1 LSRYSSEKIADLL
14 REHAA
19 AALRYSAALA
29 RQMGLGISEVA
40 ALEHLHSAGE
50 LTPKQLGER
59 LFMSSGAV
67 TALVDRLE
75 RGGHLERV
83 PNPRD
88 RRSSLLRPTPW
99 GIEEVV
105 EQILPLAAEVHKLS
119 EDLSEEERAVIGR
132 FMEAA
137 TTAYTKQAQKNRPK
151 DPQ

>member
-1 LSRYSSEKIADLL
+1 MSRYSPERIADLL

-19 AALRYSAALA
+19 ACLRYSAALA
-29 RQMGLGISEVA
+29 RRMGFGISEVA
-40 ALEHLHSAGE
+40 ALEHLHSEGE

-59 LFMSSGAV
+59 LYMSSGAV

-75 RGGHLERV
+75 RSGHLERV

-105 EQILPLAAEVHKLS
+105 GQILPLATEVHELS
-119 EDLSEEERAVIGR
+119 EGLSEEERAVVGR
-132 FMEAA
+132 FMEAV
-137 TTAYTKQAQKNRPK
+137 TAVYTQQAQDRKPEGR
-151 DPQ
+151 

>member
-1 LSRYSSEKIADLL
+1 M
-14 REHAA
+14 
-19 AALRYSAALA
+19 RYSAALA
-29 RQMGLGISEVA
+29 RRMELGISEIA

-88 RRSSLLRPTPW
+88 RRSSLLRPTHW
-99 GIEEVV
+99 GTEEVV
-105 EQILPLAAEVHKLS
+105 GQILPLATAVHKLA
-119 EDLSEEERAVIGR
+119 EGLSEEERAVIGR

-137 TTAYTKQAQKNRPK
+137 TAAYTQHSQNRRSE
-151 DPQ
+151 DS

>member
-1 LSRYSSEKIADLL
+1 MSRYSPEKIADLL
-14 REHAA
+14 REQAA

-29 RQMGLGISEVA
+29 RRMGLGISEIA
-40 ALEHLHSAGE
+40 AIEHLHSAGE

-59 LFMSSGAV
+59 LSMSSGAV

-75 RGGHLERV
+75 RSGHLERV

-105 EQILPLAAEVHKLS
+105 GRILPLAAEVHSLS
-119 EDLSEEERAVIGR
+119 ENLSEEERAVVGR

-137 TTAYTKQAQKNRPK
+137 TAAYARQAQGGSSE
-151 DPQ
+151 DP

>member
-1 LSRYSSEKIADLL
+1 MSSYSSEKIAHLL

-19 AALRYSAALA
+19 ASLRYSAALA
-29 RQMGLGISEVA
+29 RRVGLGISEIA

-75 RGGHLERV
+75 KGGHLERV

-88 RRSSLLRPTPW
+88 RRSTLLRPTPW
-99 GIEEVV
+99 GTQEVV
-105 EQILPLAAEVHKLS
+105 GQLLPLAHEVHRLS
-119 EDLSEEERAVIGR
+119 EDLSEEERAVVGR

-137 TTAYTKQAQKNRPK
+137 TAAYTRQARGERPEN
-151 DPQ
+151 P